1 MTQPPGRNTTQV
13 RSTDRQKAL
22 AEAAAR
28 LLIQHGPTAVTH
40 RRVAAEASVPA
51 GSANYYFPSKAGLY
65 AAAVRGAETIRR
77 DSAHAF
83 AQSIPQRNRGPVQTA
98 RLLIET
104 FYAPGL
110 DADLVTVRLEPMLA
124 ATRDPHLRATMAEFR
139 PSHLDA
145 LRVVIRRSGWP
156 AIADGPDIDL
166 LAQMIDASLLY
177 AGLAGESDPVDAAAR
192 SVGRLLELAAA

>member
-1 MTQPPGRNTTQV
+1 MTQPPSRNTTQV
-13 RSTDRQKAL
+13 RSTDRQKLL

-40 RRVAAEASVPA
+40 RRVAAEAGVPA

-65 AAAVRGAETIRR
+65 AAAVRGAEEIRR
-77 DSAHAF
+77 DSAHAY
-83 AQSIPQRNRGPVQTA
+83 AESIPQRRRSPVETA
-98 RLLIET
+98 RQLIET

-110 DADLVTVRLEPMLA
+110 DADLLTLRLEPMLA
-124 ATRDPHLRATMAEFR
+124 ATRDPHLRNTMTEFR
-139 PSHLDA
+139 PGHLDA
-145 LRVVIRRSGWP
+145 LRIVLRRSGHP
-156 AIADGPDIDL
+156 AIADGPDVDL

-192 SVGRLLELAAA
+192 SVGRLLELAAG